1 MGSEMCIRDSAHI
14 YSIMIESILDGSR
27 TWNRHEYDVYR
38 GANYAIIREY
48 AGMYFKVMPPQ
59 KMRGGGPGGLL

>member
-1 MGSEMCIRDSAHI
+1 
-14 YSIMIESILDGSR
+14 MIESTLDGSR